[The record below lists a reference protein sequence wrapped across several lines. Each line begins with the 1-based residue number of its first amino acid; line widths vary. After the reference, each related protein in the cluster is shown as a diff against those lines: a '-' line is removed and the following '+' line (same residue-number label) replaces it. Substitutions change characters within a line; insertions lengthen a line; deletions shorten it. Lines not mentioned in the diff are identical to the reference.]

1 MANTSHKAPQTLTLT
16 LTNLTHTSKDFGRNL
31 MKIPCHETL
40 HGVHQHYGGGR
51 KNRGKKIRIV
61 GVQ

>member
-1 MANTSHKAPQTLTLT
+1 MNPPRYLGQEEAQNIGR
-16 LTNLTHTSKDFGRNL
+16 HTSKDFGRSL

-51 KNRGKKIRIV
+51 KNKGKKIRIV

>member
-1 MANTSHKAPQTLTLT
+1 
-16 LTNLTHTSKDFGRNL
+16 

-40 HGVHQHYGGGR
+40 HGVHKHYGGGR